1 MVAPMALQALLLD
14 VDGTLA
20 DTEGQ
25 GHRPAFNAAFRD
37 HGLPHHWDE
46 ATYRRLL
53 AAVPGGRE
61 RLRHALAEAP
71 PATDTGLDEL
81 ARQLHETKNRHYA
94 ERLRTGC
101 IAPRP
106 GVERIIDE
114 ARRAGI
120 RLAVVTTSARANV
133 EALFDGVL
141 PAATREAFEALI
153 CAEDAAAKKPAP
165 DAYEEAL
172 RRLGLEAHDCLAV
185 EDSANGLAA
194 ARAAGIPALVTSS
207 PWTRHED
214 FTGAA
219 AVIEH
224 LDDRGDGAPLGL
236 EDLAAIQA
244 RG

>member
-1 MVAPMALQALLLD
+1 MVDPIALRALLFD

-25 GHRPAFNAAFRD
+25 GHRPAFNAAFQD

-46 ATYRRLL
+46 DTYRRLL

-71 PATDTGLDEL
+71 PSTEVPLDDL
-81 ARQLHETKNRHYA
+81 ARQLHETKNHHYA

-101 IAPRP
+101 ISPRP
-106 GVERIIDE
+106 GVERVISE
-114 ARRAGI
+114 ARDAGI

-141 PAATREAFEALI
+141 PATTRHAFEALI

-165 DAYEEAL
+165 DAYAEAL
-172 RRLGLEAHDCLAV
+172 RRLGLAARDCLAV
-185 EDSANGLAA
+185 EDSANGLGA
-194 ARAAGIPALVTSS
+194 ARAAGIPTLVTRS
-207 PWTRHED
+207 PWTRDEA

-219 AVIEH
+219 AVVDH
-224 LDDRGDGAPLGL
+224 LDDRGDGAPLSL
-236 EDLAAIQA
+236 QDLAAIQA